1 MFHEGLQAVL
11 PESGTVAVPADG
23 RRRPLSLL
31 VAGFL
36 ASVEREETDALPL
49 SFTQL
54 GRFSVK
60 RGCRYVQAAFDHLL
74 FVELR
79 WFLLLMTPPL
89 LLDFVAEVAEGAVGL
104 ALCIE
109 GDVHERLL
117 LLSGVLLALGQ
128 LLLEQLYLVL
138 QRDQLLL
145 GLLLLCLLG
154 FRLFL

>member
-1 MFHEGLQAVL
+1 M
-11 PESGTVAVPADG
+11 
-23 RRRPLSLL
+23 
-31 VAGFL
+31 
-36 ASVEREETDALPL
+36 
-49 SFTQL
+49 
-54 GRFSVK
+54 
-60 RGCRYVQAAFDHLL
+60 Y
-74 FVELR
+74 
-79 WFLLLMTPPL
+79 PL
-89 LLDFVAEVAEGAVGL
+89 LLDLVAEVAEGAVRL

-117 LLSGVLLALGQ
+117 LLTGVLLALGQ